1 MSETDG
7 AQEARETDGAKEAEE
22 AHETDDAEEA
32 PETEDASAGPSAVPR
47 STLLVAAVIAI
58 AALVVGAA
66 GGFMFRGGSDGTGGT
81 EQPPFDPGN
90 VVTRAEGL
98 DGAPQQAEVQDD
110 AGTDESGEP
119 GSNEVGTAVPVDGA
133 VAALIAEEQRR
144 LAERARQA
152 SESFLAPAV
161 ADARE
166 LVERWRKG
174 EPEAGPAAVP
184 AMPDAGGVPPLP
196 GSESEPP
203 ALKPA
208 LADGIDAG
216 LRTHVLAR
224 GSVIPAVL
232 ESSIDSDLPGLVRA
246 KVAEN
251 VYDTV
256 TGSRLLVPKGS
267 WLVGTYGSNAR
278 TGQRRL
284 FVAWTD
290 LQLPDGTPVPLGGT
304 ASLGADGA
312 SGVKGRRS
320 TGIWTALG
328 AAILLDLAG
337 NASDIIIA
345 AETGEAPAREGGLA
359 EIVGQATGN
368 AASEV
373 GQRYVGE
380 LLDRG
385 TRFRVDA
392 GARMNVV
399 VEEDMHLPAQP
410 AGGAW

>member
-1 MSETDG
+1 MSETDET
-7 AQEARETDGAKEAEE
+7 QEAREADEAQ
-22 AHETDDAEEA
+22 
-32 PETEDASAGPSAVPR
+32 ETEDAAAGPSAVPR
-47 STLLVAAVIAI
+47 STLLVAAVIAV
-58 AALVVGAA
+58 AALAIGGL
-66 GGFMFRGGSDGTGGT
+66 GGFMFRGGTGGPAGT

-110 AGTDESGEP
+110 AGTDGSGEP
-119 GSNEVGTAVPVDGA
+119 GPNEAGTAVPVDGA

-166 LVERWRKG
+166 LVERWRG
-174 EPEAGPAAVP
+174 GGPEAGPASQP
-184 AMPDAGGVPPLP
+184 AMPDAGGGRPQP
-196 GSESEPP
+196 GAAAEAP
-203 ALKPA
+203 ALQPA
-208 LADGIDAG
+208 LADGIDAD
-216 LRTHVLAR
+216 LPMHVLAR

-246 KVAEN
+246 KVSET
-251 VYDTV
+251 VYDTISGRHV
-256 TGSRLLVPKGS
+256 LIPRGS

-278 TGQRRL
+278 AGQRRL
-284 FVAWTD
+284 FIAWTD
-290 LQLPDGTPVPLGGT
+290 LLLPDGTPIPLGGT

-328 AAILLDLAG
+328 AAILFDLAG

-345 AETGEAPAREGGLA
+345 AETGEAPAQEGGLA
-359 EIVGQATGN
+359 EIIGRTTGN
-368 AASEV
+368 ATSEV
-373 GQRYVGE
+373 GQRYIGE

-399 VEEDMHLPAQP
+399 VEDDMHLPAQP

>member
-1 MSETDG
+1 MSETEE
-7 AQEARETDGAKEAEE
+7 AQEAQERAEAEE
-22 AHETDDAEEA
+22 AHEA
-32 PETEDASAGPSAVPR
+32 EDAAAGPSAVPR
-47 STLLVAAVIAI
+47 GTLLVAAVIAV
-58 AALVVGAA
+58 AALAIGGL
-66 GGFMFRGGSDGTGGT
+66 GGFMFRGGPDGTGGT

-90 VVTRAEGL
+90 VVTRAGDL

-110 AGTDESGEP
+110 GGTDESGEP
-119 GSNEVGTAVPVDGA
+119 GPDDAGTAVPVDGA
-133 VAALIAEEQRR
+133 MAALIAEEQRR

-166 LVERWRKG
+166 LVERWRDG
-174 EPEAGPAAVP
+174 GPEEGPAAGPAMSGAVAAPPQPGLAAEAP
-184 AMPDAGGVPPLP
+184 APQ
-196 GSESEPP
+196 
-203 ALKPA
+203 PA

-216 LRTHVLAR
+216 IPTHVLSR

-256 TGSRLLVPKGS
+256 TGRHLLVPKGS

-328 AAILLDLAG
+328 AAILFDLAG

-359 EIVGQATGN
+359 EIIGEATGN
-368 AASEV
+368 ATSDV
-373 GQRYVGE
+373 GQRYIGE

-410 AGGAW
+410 AGRAW

>member
-1 MSETDG
+1 MSETD
-7 AQEARETDGAKEAEE
+7 EARETDEAQV
-22 AHETDDAEEA
+22 A
-32 PETEDASAGPSAVPR
+32 EDAAAGPSAVPR
-47 STLLVAAVIAI
+47 ATLLVAAVIAV
-58 AALVVGAA
+58 AALVIGAA
-66 GGFMFRGGSDGTGGT
+66 GGFMFRGGPEGPGGT
-81 EQPPFDPGN
+81 EQPPFDPGD
-90 VVTRAEGL
+90 VTSRAEQL
-98 DGAPQQAEVQDD
+98 DGAPQQAEVQED
-110 AGTDESGEP
+110 AGTGATGEP
-119 GSNEVGTAVPVDGA
+119 GRNEGGTAVPVDDA
-133 VAALIAEEQRR
+133 MAALVAEEQRR

-166 LVERWRKG
+166 LVERWRDG
-174 EPEAGPAAVP
+174 GPETG
-184 AMPDAGGVPPLP
+184 
-196 GSESEPP
+196 PP
-203 ALKPA
+203 AEPGLPEPAGTGPGPGGASAPALQPA

-216 LRTHVLAR
+216 IPTHVLAR

-256 TGSRLLVPKGS
+256 TGRHLLVPKGS

-345 AETGEAPAREGGLA
+345 AETGEAPARENGLA

-410 AGGAW
+410 AGGTW